1 MPVNG
6 VSTYSAN
13 EVLYKYG
20 EAKAAVPGQK
30 DKASGISE
38 EDQKVIRELTRRD
51 QDVRAHEA
59 AHAAVGGQYVKG
71 GATFT
76 YQKGPDGKMYAT
88 GGEVSIDTSPVK
100 GDPQATIAKME
111 TIKRAALAPAEPSGQ
126 DRSVA
131 AAASGAEAAA
141 RQELAKKTTPGSG
154 KESAARNTGSS
165 GSSSPPKNY
174 SYNQKGIASPN
185 THQTVSSIW
194 GLA

>member
-1 MPVNG
+1 
-6 VSTYSAN
+6 
-13 EVLYKYG
+13 
-20 EAKAAVPGQK
+20 
-30 DKASGISE
+30 
-38 EDQKVIRELTRRD
+38 
-51 QDVRAHEA
+51 
-59 AHAAVGGQYVKG
+59 
-71 GATFT
+71 
-76 YQKGPDGKMYAT
+76 
-88 GGEVSIDTSPVK
+88 
-100 GDPQATIAKME
+100 ME